1 MKKIGIFLLTLSALY
16 AEKQYGEVVVNGGSA
31 LKDSFVTL
39 LLSVIMLFYPLTLAL
54 GTAVMRFPK
63 LAKNHFEKERQKID
77 EAISK
82 FLTHD
87 VITLE
92 IDQDSIELQKE
103 IDKTKK
109 ALRRLS

>member
-1 MKKIGIFLLTLSALY
+1 MKKIAILLLMLSALY
-16 AEKQYGEVVVNGGSA
+16 AEKQYGEVVNGGSA

-54 GTAVMRFPK
+54 GIVLMRFK
-63 LAKNHFEKERQKID
+63 TISKKYFEIERQKID

-92 IDQDSIELQKE
+92 IDKESLELQKE
-103 IDKTKK
+103 IDETKK

>member
-1 MKKIGIFLLTLSALY
+1 MKQAVIFLLTLSALY
-16 AEKQYGEVVVNGGSA
+16 AEKQYGVVTNAGSA

-39 LLSVIMLFYPLTLAL
+39 LLSAIMLLYPLTLAL
-54 GTAVMRFPK
+54 GVVVMRFK
-63 LAKNHFEKERQKID
+63 TMAKHHFEKDRQKIND
-77 EAISK
+77 AIDK

-92 IDQDSIELQKE
+92 IDKESIELQKE
-103 IDKTKK
+103 IEETKK